1 MSAKNLVSI
10 RCRLLCWYDKNK
22 RDLPWRKTRDPYA
35 IWVAE
40 TMLQQTQ
47 VRTVV
52 PYYCRFLKAFPTVE
66 ALGRAPQQ
74 RILRMWSGLGYYRRA
89 ENLKQAA
96 RLLVQRYDGKIP
108 RNHDALRA
116 LPGIGDYT
124 AGAVLSIAY
133 QQRYPALDA
142 NARRVLNR
150 LFDLTDNAG
159 LHIRALQLVP
169 RSRPGDFN
177 QALMELG
184 ATLCTPQK
192 PDCAACPVAA
202 DCAARSGNYLATVS
216 QERSATAISAVTW
229 SLAIVHHSGKLLL
242 RRRAAKGL
250 LAHLWEFPGGEAMK
264 RNELETTLRWQLRA
278 LPTEFSTARRIGE
291 FRHSITYR
299 RIRAPIYLFDYHPAT
314 EMRFPAP
321 HWRWIQ
327 RSNLTNYPMS
337 SMTRKALCV
346 FDIHEK
352 SLS

>member
-1 MSAKNLVSI
+1 MSAKNLAPL
-10 RCRLLCWYDKNK
+10 RRRLLCWYDKNK
-22 RDLPWRKTRDPYA
+22 RDLPWRKTKDPYA

-47 VRTVV
+47 VRTVI
-52 PYYCRFLKAFPTVE
+52 PYYGRFLEAFPTVE

-96 RLLVQRYDGKIP
+96 RQLVRRCDGKIP
-108 RNHDALRA
+108 RNHDVLRA
-116 LPGIGDYT
+116 LPGVGDYT

-133 QQRYPALDA
+133 QQRYPALDG
-142 NARRVLNR
+142 NARRVLSR
-150 LFDLTDNAG
+150 LYNLTDNTE
-159 LHIRALQLVP
+159 LHSRALRLVP

-184 ATLCTPQK
+184 ATLCVPRG

-202 DCAARSGNYLATVS
+202 DCAARSGNHLAAVS
-216 QERSATAISAVTW
+216 QQRSATAIRAVTW
-229 SLAIVHHSGKLLL
+229 PLAIVHHSGKLLL

-250 LAHLWEFPGGEAMK
+250 LAHLWEFPGGEAVK

-278 LPTEFSTARRIGE
+278 LPTELSTGRKIGE
-291 FRHSITYR
+291 FRHAITYR

-327 RSNLTNYPMS
+327 RSHLTDYPMS
-337 SMTRKALCV
+337 SMTRKALRV
-346 FDIHEK
+346 FDIYEK